1 MPEYYTLYQYDSCPF
16 CYRVRSFLAE
26 SDITIPFKD
35 TMFDREA
42 FVELV
47 GGGGSP
53 TVPCL
58 RIEGSSGDVRWLYES
73 LDIIA
78 FLKERYAKD
87 DGYSH

>member
-1 MPEYYTLYQYDSCPF
+1 
-16 CYRVRSFLAE
+16 
-26 SDITIPFKD
+26 
-35 TMFDREA
+35 MFDREA

-58 RIEGSSGDVRWLYES
+58 RIKGSSGDVRWLYES

-87 DGYSH
+87 DGYSD